1 MVTRRGTFESEHFAA
16 QKEAL
21 GLDPKRFDDLLSAI
35 TWVLAHKPDEF
46 PLVPRTRLRRI
57 RTVEGVF
64 GFPALVM
71 YATLDD
77 HDSCTLVAVEPD
89 LDASVGGFTE
99 ADLEFLGPAD

>member
-1 MVTRRGTFESEHFAA
+1 MATTRGTFESEHFAA

-46 PLVPRTRLRRI
+46 PLVPETRLRRI
-57 RTVEGVF
+57 RTANGVF

-71 YATLDD
+71 YVTVDD
-77 HDSCTLVAVEPD
+77 DNCTLVALEPD
-89 LDASVGGFTE
+89 LGSGDGGFTE
-99 ADLEFLGPAD
+99 ADFEFFEPS